1 MLITRCPH
9 CQTSFRI
16 RPEQLNLRGGRVR
29 CGHCQTPFSAL
40 SSLDEMPEESAAARI
55 APPAN
60 ATPAGATQAVAQAA
74 PASPAPQ
81 AGDGDNMGDFDIQ
94 LDLEEEAREVA
105 GGSATHGAPAATPA
119 SPAPAVE
126 QISLGNMIDDLEDEI
141 AAEGGALPDQHDP
154 ALADALESG
163 TEEDAA
169 PEGES
174 VPQLHTVFLDEELPH
189 HIKPDAAELAAR
201 RSRRNRLIAANV
213 ALALSGILLA
223 TYVLRAQLASQ
234 YPGLREPLE
243 QACATLGC
251 DVPYLRD
258 AELVKLEGSELVPS
272 KERRDGYQLAF
283 TLRNEA
289 RYPVAWP
296 QLEIILTDRYERWLT
311 RRILE
316 PSEWLPADMGR
327 APAFEAHGE
336 LTTRLDLASD
346 VEAVGYKVG
355 VFYR

>member
-55 APPAN
+55 APSPTSAPA
-60 ATPAGATQAVAQAA
+60 ATAQAAVQA

-81 AGDGDNMGDFDIQ
+81 ASDSDNMADFDIQ
-94 LDLEEEAREVA
+94 LDLEEEAREL
-105 GGSATHGAPAATPA
+105 THEHVAPAAPA
-119 SPAPAVE
+119 AAPVSPAPME
-126 QISLGNMIDDLEDEI
+126 QISLGSMIDDLEHEI
-141 AAEGGALPDQHDP
+141 AAEGGALPDQHNP
-154 ALADALESG
+154 ALAEALESG
-163 TEEDAA
+163 TEDGDA

-213 ALALSGILLA
+213 ALALSGIVLA
-223 TYVLRAQLASQ
+223 AYVLRAQLASQ
-234 YPGLREPLE
+234 YPVLREPLE
-243 QACATLGC
+243 QACTTLGC
-251 DVPYLRD
+251 EVPYLRD
-258 AELVKLEGSELVPS
+258 AELVKLEGSELVPA
-272 KERRDGYQLAF
+272 KDRRDGYQLAF

-289 RYPVAWP
+289 RYAVAWP

-316 PSEWLPADMGR
+316 PAEWLPADMGR